1 MKVLSFKQY
10 GFKWQQFIVWLF
22 NVVLLLLLLLWTL
35 VMAGLVR
42 KSVLPIYWQILESS
56 ENSSKIS
63 FLFCTMMCNAACEC
77 VCVWTCVYIFVYCWR
92 MMDKDN
98 AITIVLSYGTLILYP
113 IWGSGSEINNGFQ
126 KSLRYIYSLW
136 KKVFFQEKNPS
147 RTLLQYHYLGPFH
160 ILLNSVLILILF

>member
-1 MKVLSFKQY
+1 
-10 GFKWQQFIVWLF
+10 
-22 NVVLLLLLLLWTL
+22 
-35 VMAGLVR
+35 MAGLVR

-63 FLFCTMMCNAACEC
+63 FLFCTMMCNAACES

-113 IWGSGSEINNGFQ
+113 I
-126 KSLRYIYSLW
+126 
-136 KKVFFQEKNPS
+136 
-147 RTLLQYHYLGPFH
+147 
-160 ILLNSVLILILF
+160 